1 MKELRTTFL
10 WKNEVHWLDHPEK
23 LQAIINM
30 EHIDLQDLNRW
41 HAIKESWR
49 IDIDTLLRY
58 RSHSETPYDILA
70 KTKDGL
76 FKLDNFS
83 WKPLCP

>member
-41 HAIKESWR
+41 HAIKEAWR
-49 IDIDTLLRY
+49 IDIDT
-58 RSHSETPYDILA
+58 
-70 KTKDGL
+70 
-76 FKLDNFS
+76 
-83 WKPLCP
+83 